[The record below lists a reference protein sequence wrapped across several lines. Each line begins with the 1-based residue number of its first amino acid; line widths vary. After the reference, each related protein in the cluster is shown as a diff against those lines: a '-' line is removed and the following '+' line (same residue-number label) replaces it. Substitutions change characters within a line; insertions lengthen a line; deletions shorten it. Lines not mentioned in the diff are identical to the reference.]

1 MTSRLLKPPARQWE
15 SVQSGAS
22 QCSTHM
28 AAPAEHDSAVD
39 FTLNQVVVLHLSD
52 GQIQAQKLF
61 AHLLCARVLPL
72 AILCY
77 LVHVS
82 SPCPGAQKKSV

>member
-1 MTSRLLKPPARQWE
+1 
-15 SVQSGAS
+15 
-22 QCSTHM
+22 M